1 MLQSATNTTNT
12 IVEGGVTLTA
22 IAFLQHTLS
31 NMIPYAI
38 VAIPL
43 IILDLTWGMRA
54 ARYRQ
59 ERVTFSKAFRKTMG
73 KMFDYLCWILIA
85 AGLAIAFEKQW
96 IEWCILGAV
105 IFNEITSIIGNYF
118 ETKGIE
124 LSIPALWK
132 LIFKKGAGHY
142 GVDVSDDELGE
153 IIKPKP
159 ERDEKGRFVKKCG
172 PKFPENESIEIQEE
186 IV

>member
-1 MLQSATNTTNT
+1 MLQTASNTANT
-12 IVEGGVTLTA
+12 IVEGGITLTA

-31 NMIPYAI
+31 NMVPYAI

-43 IILDLTWGMRA
+43 IVLDLTWGVRA
-54 ARYRQ
+54 ARCRQ

-73 KMFDYLCWILIA
+73 KVFDYVCWILIA
-85 AGLAIAFEKQW
+85 SGLAIAFEKRW
-96 IEWCILGAV
+96 IEWGILGAV
-105 IFNEITSIIGNYF
+105 IFNEIISIIGNYL

-124 LSIPALWK
+124 FSFTSAWK

-142 GVDVSDDELGE
+142 GVDVTDDELGE

-159 ERDEKGRFVKKCG
+159 NRDEKGRFVKK
-172 PKFPENESIEIQEE
+172 S
-186 IV
+186 

>member
-1 MLQSATNTTNT
+1 MMQSATST
-12 IVEGGVTLTA
+12 IDTIAEGGVALTTL
-22 IAFLQHTLS
+22 AFLEHTTS

-43 IILDLTWGMRA
+43 IALDLVWGVRA

-59 ERVTFSKAFRKTMG
+59 ERVTFSKGFRRTMG
-73 KMFDYLCWILIA
+73 KCFDYLCWLVIA
-85 AGLAIAFEKQW
+85 AGMAIAFDKKW
-96 IEWCILGAV
+96 IEWAILGSV
-105 IFNEITSIIGNYF
+105 IFNEIVSIIGNYL

-124 LSIPALWK
+124 LSFAAVWK

-142 GVDVSDDELGE
+142 GVDVSDDELNE

-159 ERDEKGRFVKKCG
+159 ARDEKGRFVKK
-172 PKFPENESIEIQEE
+172 S
-186 IV
+186 

>member
-22 IAFLQHTLS
+22 IAFLQNTLS

-43 IILDLTWGMRA
+43 IILDLTWGVRA

-73 KMFDYLCWILIA
+73 KLFDYVCWILIA
-85 AGLAIAFEKQW
+85 AGLAIAFEKRW
-96 IEWCILGAV
+96 IEWIILGAV
-105 IFNEITSIIGNYF
+105 IFNEIISIIGNYF

-124 LSIPALWK
+124 FSVAAIWK

-142 GVDVSDDELGE
+142 GVDVTDDEMNE
-153 IIKPKP
+153 VIKPKGDKH
-159 ERDEKGRFVKKCG
+159 E
-172 PKFPENESIEIQEE
+172 
-186 IV
+186 